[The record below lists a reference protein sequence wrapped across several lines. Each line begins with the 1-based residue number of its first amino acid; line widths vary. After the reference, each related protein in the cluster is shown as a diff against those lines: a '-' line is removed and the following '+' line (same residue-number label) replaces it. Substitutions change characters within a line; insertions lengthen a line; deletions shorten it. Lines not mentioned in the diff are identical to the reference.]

1 MACLFAHFIIKQY
14 LMNVYDDGNIE
25 LVPYKS
31 SKGESKNVIGPSAI
45 SSRIAQVLAVI
56 GIKV

>member
-1 MACLFAHFIIKQY
+1 
-14 LMNVYDDGNIE
+14 MNVYDDGNIE